1 MTNVEGIIVKDA
13 KDILERLKPDQ
24 KVNYDKVLQQVMA
37 EWQTQAQRPTILL
50 HSCCAPCSTY
60 SLEYLCHYADVT
72 ILFAN
77 SNIHPASEYDR
88 RKHVQQAFVDEF
100 NKRTGANVGFIAGEY
115 EPEKFN
121 QMVVKRGLAAEF
133 EGGKRCT
140 ACFQMRLDIVAQKAK
155 ALGFDYFG
163 SALTVSPHKNSQ
175 VINEVGL
182 DMQKIYAVHY
192 LPSDFKKNNGY
203 KRSVEMC
210 GEYDI
215 YRQCYCGCVFAAK
228 QQGVDLKEVTQAAKV
243 YLSKKDHR

>member
-1 MTNVEGIIVKDA
+1 MMKDSTE
-13 KDILERLKPDQ
+13 ILRTYKADQ
-24 KVNYDKVLQQVMA
+24 KVNYDKVLQEVMA
-37 EWQTQAQRPTILL
+37 DWQLQRVRPSILL

-60 SLEYLCHYADVT
+60 SLEYLSSYADVT

-77 SNIHPASEYDR
+77 SNIHPASEYSR
-88 RKHVQQAFVDEF
+88 REQVQKDFVETF
-100 NKRTGANVGFIAGEY
+100 NQRTGAKVGFMSSPY
-115 EPEKFN
+115 EPAVFN
-121 QMVVKRGLAAEF
+121 QMVMAKGLESEL

-140 ACFQMRLDIVAQKAK
+140 ACFQMRLDVVAEKAQ

-182 DMQKIYAVHY
+182 DMQKIYAVNY

-203 KRSVEMC
+203 RRSVDMC

-228 QQGVDLKEVTQAAKV
+228 QQGVDLKAVNAAAKA
-243 YLSKKDHR
+243 YLAEQDKNL

>member
-1 MTNVEGIIVKDA
+1 MKDA
-13 KDILERLKPDQ
+13 IEILEQFKPDQ
-24 KVNYDKVLQQVMA
+24 KINYDKVLQKVMT
-37 EWQTQAQRPTILL
+37 EWQTQAQRPKILL

-60 SLEYLCHYADVT
+60 SLEYLCSHADVT

-77 SNIHPASEYDR
+77 SNIHPASEYER
-88 RKHVQQAFVDEF
+88 RKQVQKSFVDEF
-100 NKRTGANVGFIAGEY
+100 NKRTGANVGFIAGDY

-121 QMVVKRGLAAEF
+121 QMVLHKGLASEF

-140 ACFQMRLDIVAQKAK
+140 ACFQMRLDIVAQKAQL
-155 ALGFDYFG
+155 LGFDYFG

-175 VINEVGL
+175 LINEVGL
-182 DMQKIYAVHY
+182 DMQKIYSVNY

-228 QQGVDLKEVTQAAKV
+228 QQAIDLKEVNQAAKA
-243 YLSKKDHR
+243 YLSKKDYQ

>member
-1 MTNVEGIIVKDA
+1 MDNIKGITVKNARDF
-13 KDILERLKPDQ
+13 LEKLKPNQ

-37 EWQTQAQRPTILL
+37 EWQIKAQRPTILL

-60 SLEYLCHYADVT
+60 SLEYLCNYADVT

-77 SNIHPASEYDR
+77 SNIHPASEYER
-88 RKHVQQAFVDEF
+88 RKQVQQAFVDEF

-115 EPEKFN
+115 APEKFN
-121 QMVVKRGLAAEF
+121 QMVVEKGLAAEF

-155 ALGFDYFG
+155 ALEFDYFG

-175 VINEVGL
+175 LINEVGL

-192 LPSDFKKNNGY
+192 LPSDFKENNGY
-203 KRSVEMC
+203 KRSVDMC
-210 GEYDI
+210 AEYDI
-215 YRQCYCGCVFAAK
+215 YRQCYCGCVFAAS
-228 QQGVDLKEVTQAAKV
+228 QQGVDLKEVSQAAKA
-243 YLSKKDHR
+243 YLLKKDHR